1 MTAAH
6 DGIAPNVLHVF
17 PTAESAELIAAFG
30 IKLRHTLVTAD
41 GALPAGLR
49 KSPYLKPASDFPRLG
64 GALGPGRMQKLA
76 RAMTPFDLVL
86 THGYEAL
93 DVAMAHTLFK
103 DAMNLPPLI
112 HHEHELDAKHGLKR
126 KWYRRIALG
135 KASGLVVPGE
145 ALEERA
151 LVDWQQPMG
160 RVKRIAPLL
169 DTKAFAKKP
178 KHDSLRLIKHPG
190 EHWVGCW
197 PGEQDSSRLA
207 ALVERIA
214 ELPDEWHL
222 VVMGDGQE
230 RSDSQAQI
238 DRLEINDRV
247 HFLASSIAPAKVMGL
262 FDIFVSLSGRGTF
275 PVHVVEAM
283 AASVAVLA
291 PHTPEM
297 EGILP
302 QAAQE
307 WLYDQG
313 ASGSLSA
320 YLGALAKD
328 KGLRTTLG
336 EANRA
341 KAMQDFD
348 RDKTLAT
355 YRRLYSSAM
364 KREF

>member
-1 MTAAH
+1 MSAAH
-6 DGIAPNVLHVF
+6 DGIAPNVLHVL
-17 PTAESAELIAAFG
+17 PSATSAELIAAFG
-30 IKLRHTLVTAD
+30 TKLRHTLVTSE

-49 KSPYLKPASDFPRLG
+49 KSPYLKIASDFPPLRG
-64 GALGPGRMQKLA
+64 VLGPGRMQKLA

-112 HHEHELDAKHGLKR
+112 HHEHELEAKHGLKR

-151 LVDWQQPMG
+151 LIDWQQPMG

-169 DTKAFAKKP
+169 DTKTFAKKP

-190 EHWVGCW
+190 EHWIGCW
-197 PGEQDSSRLA
+197 PVSDDTSRLA
-207 ALVERIA
+207 ALVERMA

-222 VVMGDGQE
+222 VVMGDGHE
-230 RSDSQAQI
+230 RADSQAQI

-247 HFLASSIAPAKVMGL
+247 HFLASSIEPAKVMGL
-262 FDIFVSLSGRGTF
+262 FDIFVSLSGRRGF
-275 PVHVVEAM
+275 PIHLVEAM
-283 AASVAVLA
+283 AARVAVLA
-291 PHTPEM
+291 PDTPEM
-297 EGILP
+297 ETIV
-302 QAAQE
+302 ADASRE
-307 WLYDQG
+307 WLFVEG
-313 ASGSLSA
+313 TSGSLSA

-341 KAMQDFD
+341 KAVQDFD